1 MMKRLIGIVLT
12 GALIFGMAASAIAE
26 ETQSTP
32 SKTGSDVESE
42 VVEITVSG
50 GSTEGMEVTVKVTE
64 ESQAEEAKLVEQ
76 GVEGY
81 LGAETAAAV
90 AEILNTEV
98 SNLVINEIKQIT
110 ISGYESGKGDLTMKV
125 HFAALPEEDTQVC
138 VVIKVVMP
146 DGSEVMMTVS
156 GYVEEYTVVVD
167 GVERKL
173 RCVVFTLAP
182 ELALQIQGGKASVMV
197 VNNI

>member
-76 GVEGY
+76 GVEG
-81 LGAETAAAV
+81 L
-90 AEILNTEV
+90 
-98 SNLVINEIKQIT
+98 
-110 ISGYESGKGDLTMKV
+110 SGCRDRSSRGRDPEHRGLQSGD
-125 HFAALPEEDTQVC
+125 Q
-138 VVIKVVMP
+138 
-146 DGSEVMMTVS
+146 
-156 GYVEEYTVVVD
+156 
-167 GVERKL
+167 
-173 RCVVFTLAP
+173 
-182 ELALQIQGGKASVMV
+182 
-197 VNNI
+197 